1 MPWHEKSIWL
11 SSTLVQEESITA
23 ELPFRPTHGRKYIEV
38 GNFDGLHR
46 RRFFFFFAA
55 LGREW
60 RSTQWAKKWKKRYHV
75 MRNSSC
81 HHEKNVFCWWYHEE
95 FIMIS
100 WGIAHYVILP
110 YDLVRI
116 RWSLHTMSKLKKKFR
131 SLQIIRNSIF
141 GDLNLFQ
148 NAIRQIICW

>member
-1 MPWHEKSIWL
+1 MAWEKHLAFIYFSARGKHN
-11 SSTLVQEESITA
+11 SRTP
-23 ELPFRPTHGRKYIEV
+23 LPSNSWQKI
-38 GNFDGLHR
+38 HR
-46 RRFFFFFAA
+46 SGKLWRSPPPPFFFFLRHSGENGGAHNE
-55 LGREW
+55 LKNG
-60 RSTQWAKKWKKRYHV
+60 KKRYHV

-116 RWSLHTMSKLKKKFR
+116 RWSLHTMSKLKKNSGDYK
-131 SLQIIRNSIF
+131 LCIRNSIF

-148 NAIRQIICW
+148 NAMFLV

>member
-46 RRFFFFFAA
+46 RRFFFFFLRHSGENGGAHNE
-55 LGREW
+55 LKNG
-60 RSTQWAKKWKKRYHV
+60 KKRYHV

-81 HHEKNVFCWWYHEE
+81 HHEKNVFCW
-95 FIMIS
+95 
-100 WGIAHYVILP
+100 
-110 YDLVRI
+110 
-116 RWSLHTMSKLKKKFR
+116 
-131 SLQIIRNSIF
+131 
-141 GDLNLFQ
+141 
-148 NAIRQIICW
+148 